1 MTRKRLPGA
10 TGALYLITH
19 PLVVIGAIWGLGLFM
34 YSISANFGESMLYF
48 RFLAHAERIRD
59 DVSVF
64 SFIWLALAF
73 GAFVLGGFVSR
84 DRAIAIGAP
93 VPTEKLHR
101 ARRAILIAFG
111 VTATVA
117 FLWVGV
123 AIMQFGGLGRMVA
136 LATSE
141 NARAREVLLMA
152 AFPGGR
158 LISTGFIGISV
169 FCASIIGQHKERTPI
184 GFMTP
189 FYAIFFF
196 CMAYLAIIPIIMS
209 GRVNFFVA
217 VMGSYIAYSI
227 ARGKFVG
234 LAYLPIPI
242 VALSIVWGATDYY
255 AMGHVMEVAPE
266 QQAVQG
272 LLFYFYNDM
281 SNALNP
287 IGNLDGHWGY
297 GWNSLRFIFFMTF
310 TNVQFVAA
318 TRQNM
323 QFAEQFRPGGEFPL
337 LTAPYADFGL
347 FGLVLIIF
355 FGWIAYS
362 MHKKAFENRLYAS
375 TYGLVFGGLVLSI
388 HSAYVTNQEIVY
400 NIILAAVLVSA
411 TEGKKLIATSSR
423 LKGVRR

>member
-1 MTRKRLPGA
+1 MNRKRLPGA
-10 TGALYLITH
+10 TDALYFITH

-48 RFLAHAERIRD
+48 RFLTHAERIRD
-59 DVSVF
+59 DVSAY

-73 GAFVLGGFVSR
+73 GAFILGGFVSR
-84 DRAIAIGAP
+84 GRSIAMDSPIPA
-93 VPTEKLHR
+93 EKLYR
-101 ARRAILIAFG
+101 ARRAVLIGFG
-111 VTATVA
+111 LTATVA

-123 AIMQFGGLGRMVA
+123 AIIQLGGLGRMAA

-158 LISTGFIGISV
+158 LVSTGFIGISV
-169 FCASIIGQHKERTPI
+169 FCASIIGQHKTRMPT

-189 FYAIFFF
+189 FYVIFLL
-196 CMAYLAIIPIIMS
+196 CMAYLAVIPIIMS

-217 VMGSYIAYSI
+217 VMGSYVAYSI

-255 AMGHVMEVAPE
+255 AMGHVMEVAPGD
-266 QQAVQG
+266 QAIQG

-287 IGNLDGHWGY
+287 VGNLDGHWGY

-310 TNVQFVAA
+310 TNVKFVAA

-347 FGLVLIIF
+347 FGLVLIVF
-355 FGWIAYS
+355 FGWLAYS
-362 MHKKAFENRLYAS
+362 MHKKAFENRLYAA

-388 HSAYVTNQEIVY
+388 HSAYITNQEIVY
-400 NIILAAVLVSA
+400 NIILAAVLISA
-411 TEGKKLIATSSR
+411 AEGKRILSIPSR
-423 LKGVRR
+423 SRGVRR